1 MLIYS
6 QLLIRVNMAEQK
18 QPTVFVRESTG
29 LVKRVSMLDAI
40 SLNVS
45 NMSAGAA
52 LGVIGFTMVAVNVSG
67 VNLAIGSL
75 IAFLISIPQIIVY
88 TMMTSRISRTG
99 GDYVWVTRAFGG
111 FFGSALSFMGYT
123 LETLAYLALIVLSTV
138 FAIGSVGLFF
148 GNMSFLG
155 LALPSFLPGSQ
166 PAQQFILGSAIFAIL
181 IAINVFRPKLG
192 YKLVSAFTVFG
203 IITLLLAIGTLLA
216 YGHQGVVNYM
226 NTLAAIN
233 NDPNLTYSKVASSY
247 SGSSF
252 NFNNTIF
259 MLPFFAI
266 FVYPW
271 LNAAPA
277 VASEIKGKTAIKWNV
292 PLSALIVFGLVTSAF
307 ATMYYV
313 GGLPFINA
321 ALNNS
326 KLVFDAS
333 FNFWTLAMGV
343 TDSTILQGLI
353 GLGWIIWN
361 LSILAY
367 GIIVFSRY
375 VFAQAF
381 DRFLP
386 TRLAYI
392 SPKYGSPVN
401 AHLMDLVITIL
412 LVGAAA
418 FLYGSLQ
425 SLFAAVIASMIYFFF
440 VGLSAVVYALRK
452 EKGGSK
458 ATFAASG
465 VLMSAVFAFLISQF
479 LQHPDVWG
487 TSATFF
493 GIPGYVFAYAY
504 AAGSFIAGVLIYLF
518 SKGYHMSR
526 GIDIDM
532 AYREIPPD

>member
-1 MLIYS
+1 
-6 QLLIRVNMAEQK
+6 MAEQK

-40 SLNVS
+40 SLNIS

-52 LGVIGFTMVAVNVSG
+52 LGIIGFTMIAVNVNG
-67 VNLAIGSL
+67 VNLAIGSI

-88 TMMTSRISRTG
+88 TMMTSRVSRTG
-99 GDYVWVTRAFGG
+99 GDYVWVTRVFGG

-123 LETLAYLALIVLSTV
+123 LETLAYLALITLSAV

-148 GNMSFLG
+148 GNSGFLG
-155 LALPSFLPGSQ
+155 LALPGYLPGSA
-166 PAQQFILGSAIFAIL
+166 PAYQFILGAAIFAIL
-181 IAINVFRPKLG
+181 IAINIFRPKAG
-192 YKLVSAFTVFG
+192 YKLVSVLTVFG
-203 IITLLLAIGTLLA
+203 IITLILAIITLLA

-226 NTLAAIN
+226 NSLGNA
-233 NDPNLTYSKVASSY
+233 NLTYDKVASSY
-247 SGSSF
+247 HGPSF
-252 NFNNTIF
+252 DFNNTIF

-277 VASEIKGKTAIKWNV
+277 VASEIKGKTSIKWNV
-292 PLSALIVFGLVTSAF
+292 PISALVVFALVTSAF

-313 GGLPFINA
+313 GGLPFVNA
-321 ALNNS
+321 ALSNPT
-326 KLVFDAS
+326 LVFDYS

-343 TDSTILQGLI
+343 TNLTALQILI
-353 GLGWIIWN
+353 GLGWIVWN

-392 SPKYGSPVN
+392 SPKYGSPIN
-401 AHLMDLVITIL
+401 AHAMDLIITIF

-440 VGLSAVVYALRK
+440 IGLSAFIYGARY
-452 EKGGSK
+452 EKGR
-458 ATFAASG
+458 AAFTLMISG
-465 VLMSAVFAFLISQF
+465 LAMSIVFLFLISQF
-479 LQHPDVWG
+479 LENPTVWG
-487 TSATFF
+487 SSASFF
-493 GIPGYVFAYAY
+493 GIPGYIFAYGY
-504 AAGSFIAGVLIYLF
+504 AAASFIAGVIIYWA
-518 SKGYHMSR
+518 SRRYHKAR
-526 GIDIDM
+526 GINIDL
-532 AYREIPPD
+532 AYKEIPPD